1 MAHAIHDLILAMHK
15 TFGFTGIMVS
25 HEIPEIFSISNWVA
39 MIKNGKIL
47 AMERSDQFQRLSDPL
62 VREFI
67 SVPQA
72 MATS

>member
-1 MAHAIHDLILAMHK
+1 
-15 TFGFTGIMVS
+15 MVS

-47 AMERSDQFQRLSDPL
+47 AMERSDEFQRLSDPR